1 MLNNHGWHVR
11 SHPRHLPVQ
20 GQQAPGKV
28 GGSARHARP
37 LLREAARATPEG
49 APGRGGRGH
58 GAQADRAAGPG
69 VAEAGRQVAGPG
81 QGRAGAG
88 QRGPGPR
95 GAGAPGRAGRAAGRA
110 QDPARPDQRPG
121 AEARPDVAGAPD
133 PGRALPHAEGDD
145 EGLLH
150 RGRGPD
156 QGGRGGV
163 GDLGLH
169 AQRGRHYATGSGQ
182 DRRHAGAGGRHRRAA
197 RLRCARRPDASG
209 RRHPEGARQG
219 VVDVPGGQRAGGA
232 EGRAGHG
239 RWRRHYGRAARGGT
253 GRRRRYGR
261 YRRRKRLMAISRNI
275 KPDRGLTYRMFL
287 TGFLLVLLYGLVVG
301 VLIAVGLSY
310 SIVLVLAVVLIFCQ
324 YWFSA
329 KIAMY
334 AMHAK
339 EVTPEQAPELHGVVD
354 RLCALADMPKPKV
367 AIATTDIP
375 NAFATG
381 RSPKSSVVCV
391 TSGLLRRLDE
401 PEVEA
406 VLSHEISH
414 VAHRDVAVM
423 TIASGLG
430 MLAGLLTRV
439 MFYSEIFGGG
449 RGGGNNQQSQAAL
462 VEMLVLLVSVVVYFV
477 SFLLTMALSRY
488 RELAADR
495 SGALLIGRPSLLASA
510 LVKITGEMGRIP
522 TKDLRAAE
530 PFNAFFF
537 TPAVAT
543 GGDQGTGG
551 GFSFGNLFRTHPTL
565 ERRLAPLDSLERQ
578 VGQAG

>member
-1 MLNNHGWHVR
+1 
-11 SHPRHLPVQ
+11 
-20 GQQAPGKV
+20 
-28 GGSARHARP
+28 
-37 LLREAARATPEG
+37 
-49 APGRGGRGH
+49 
-58 GAQADRAAGPG
+58 
-69 VAEAGRQVAGPG
+69 
-81 QGRAGAG
+81 
-88 QRGPGPR
+88 
-95 GAGAPGRAGRAAGRA
+95 
-110 QDPARPDQRPG
+110 
-121 AEARPDVAGAPD
+121 
-133 PGRALPHAEGDD
+133 
-145 EGLLH
+145 
-150 RGRGPD
+150 
-156 QGGRGGV
+156 
-163 GDLGLH
+163 
-169 AQRGRHYATGSGQ
+169 
-182 DRRHAGAGGRHRRAA
+182 
-197 RLRCARRPDASG
+197 
-209 RRHPEGARQG
+209 
-219 VVDVPGGQRAGGA
+219 
-232 EGRAGHG
+232 
-239 RWRRHYGRAARGGT
+239 
-253 GRRRRYGR
+253 
-261 YRRRKRLMAISRNI
+261 MAISRNI
-275 KPDRGLTYRMFL
+275 PADRGLTLRML
-287 TGFLLVLLYGLVVG
+287 MTGFFLVVLYGAVIG
-301 VLIAVGLSY
+301 ILIAVGLSY
-310 SIVLVLAVVLIFCQ
+310 ALVLAIGFVLIFCQ

-339 EVTPEQAPELHGVVD
+339 EVTPEQAPQLHGVVD

-449 RGGGNNQQSQAAL
+449 RGNNNQSNAAGMEAI
-462 VEMLVLLVSVVVYFV
+462 VMLVSIVVYFV

-495 SGALLIGRPSLLASA
+495 SGALLIGRPALLASA
-510 LVKITGEMGRIP
+510 LVKITGEMGSIP

-537 TPAVAT
+537 TPAVASGAT
-543 GGDQGTGG
+543 QGGGG

-565 ERRLAPLDSLERQ
+565 ERRLAQLSQLEQ
-578 VGQAG
+578 QLGQAGTPDSVN

>member
-1 MLNNHGWHVR
+1 
-11 SHPRHLPVQ
+11 
-20 GQQAPGKV
+20 
-28 GGSARHARP
+28 
-37 LLREAARATPEG
+37 
-49 APGRGGRGH
+49 
-58 GAQADRAAGPG
+58 
-69 VAEAGRQVAGPG
+69 
-81 QGRAGAG
+81 
-88 QRGPGPR
+88 
-95 GAGAPGRAGRAAGRA
+95 
-110 QDPARPDQRPG
+110 
-121 AEARPDVAGAPD
+121 
-133 PGRALPHAEGDD
+133 
-145 EGLLH
+145 
-150 RGRGPD
+150 
-156 QGGRGGV
+156 
-163 GDLGLH
+163 
-169 AQRGRHYATGSGQ
+169 
-182 DRRHAGAGGRHRRAA
+182 
-197 RLRCARRPDASG
+197 
-209 RRHPEGARQG
+209 
-219 VVDVPGGQRAGGA
+219 
-232 EGRAGHG
+232 
-239 RWRRHYGRAARGGT
+239 
-253 GRRRRYGR
+253 
-261 YRRRKRLMAISRNI
+261 MAISRNI
-275 KPDRGLTYRMFL
+275 KPDRGLTRRML
-287 TGFLLVLLYGLVVG
+287 MTGFFIVVLYGAFIAILFALLHSLVLILVIGFGL
-301 VLIAVGLSY
+301 L
-310 SIVLVLAVVLIFCQ
+310 FCQ

-381 RSPKSSVVCV
+381 RSPKSAVVCV
-391 TSGLLRRLDE
+391 TAGLLRRLDE

-430 MLAGLLTRV
+430 LIAGLLTRV

-449 RGGGNNQQSQAAL
+449 GNNNQGGGQVAL
-462 VEMLVLLVSVVVYFV
+462 IETMILLVSVVVYFI

-537 TPAVAT
+537 TPAVSSGAT
-543 GGDQGTGG
+543 QGGGG
-551 GFSFGNLFRTHPTL
+551 GFSFGQLFRTHPTL
-565 ERRLAPLDSLERQ
+565 EKRLAQLEELEHQ
-578 VGQAG
+578 LGQTGSSSAI